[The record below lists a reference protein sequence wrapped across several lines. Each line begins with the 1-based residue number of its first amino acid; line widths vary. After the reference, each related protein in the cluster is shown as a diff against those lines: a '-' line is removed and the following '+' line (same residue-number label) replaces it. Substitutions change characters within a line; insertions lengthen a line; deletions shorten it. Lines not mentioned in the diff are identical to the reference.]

1 MREWFLSTELVG
13 LRGMANS
20 SSGVA
25 QKARR
30 NNWLTR
36 RSKAGTRALEYHIS
50 NFHPDIK
57 KQLIEKYVT
66 DPKEAEKLMN
76 LPMPE
81 SENHQRLAFGELNLD
96 ELERQVDDGTF
107 EEPNNSISSRRLI
120 ESLLHTGG
128 FIDPVIKEQIERI
141 LEKLTAHAAKNA
153 SSNVSK
159 VVPLTEVKEWCE
171 LPVFDVHAAA
181 GAGSLVHSEYQI
193 EQLII
198 PTSLLAE
205 FGLSPANAS
214 IIYVDGNSMEPTL
227 SHKDRLL
234 VDTRELQHPVTD
246 GVYVIRID
254 DAVYVKRL
262 KWNIPKGIYNVV
274 SDNPEHE
281 SFEIN
286 HNNGRNFKIIGKAVA
301 PVFKRIF

>member
-1 MREWFLSTELVG
+1 MREWYTSNELLG
-13 LRGMANS
+13 LDGIPS
-20 SSGVA
+20 SLTTIA

-30 NNWLTR
+30 NNWLKR
-36 RSKAGTRALEYHIS
+36 KASGQGRAFEYHIS
-50 NFHPDIK
+50 NFHPDVK
-57 KQLIEKYVT
+57 RQLIKKYVT
-66 DPKEAEKLMN
+66 DSKEATALLLLDAPSDSLYSDYDDPFEGI
-76 LPMPE
+76 
-81 SENHQRLAFGELNLD
+81 ENVD
-96 ELERQVDDGTF
+96 ELSNEEFLNIIVQAQPTRADIEAELEERKAIREAREREEGLNQKTNEKCGT
-107 EEPNNSISSRRLI
+107 E
-120 ESLLHTGG
+120 
-128 FIDPVIKEQIERI
+128 
-141 LEKLTAHAAKNA
+141 NA
-153 SSNVSK
+153 QSNVSK

>member
-1 MREWFLSTELVG
+1 MQEWYTSNELLG
-13 LRGMANS
+13 LD
-20 SSGVA
+20 GVPGSLTAIA

-30 NNWLTR
+30 NNWLKR
-36 RSKAGTRALEYHIS
+36 KASGQGRSYEYHIS

-81 SENHQRLAFGELNLD
+81 SENHLRWDVDGLNLD
-96 ELERQVDDGTF
+96 DLERQIDDGTF
-107 EEPNNSISSRRLI
+107 KEGNNLVSTHGAIKSLI
-120 ESLLHTGG
+120 RTGALTDPLL
-128 FIDPVIKEQIERI
+128 KEQLERI
-141 LEKLTAHAAKNA
+141 LEKLTVHAAKNA

-301 PVFKRIF
+301 PVFKRII

>member
-1 MREWFLSTELVG
+1 MREWFLGSELIEIDG
-13 LRGMANS
+13 LANTTTGIS
-20 SSGVA
+20 
-25 QKARR
+25 QKAKR

-36 RSKAGTRALEYHIS
+36 KAAGNGRAFEYHIS
-50 NFHPDIK
+50 SFHPDIK
-57 KQLIEKYVT
+57 KHVIEKYVT
-66 DPKEAEKLMN
+66 DPNEAKL
-76 LPMPE
+76 L
-81 SENHQRLAFGELNLD
+81 LA
-96 ELERQVDDGTF
+96 LERPTVEDSQ
-107 EEPNNSISSRRLI
+107 EPSNISKI
-120 ESLLHTGG
+120 T
-128 FIDPVIKEQIERI
+128 PM
-141 LEKLTAHAAKNA
+141 
-153 SSNVSK
+153 
-159 VVPLTEVKEWCE
+159 TEVKDWCE

-205 FGLSPANAS
+205 FGLSPRDAS

-274 SDNPEHE
+274 SDNPEHD

-286 HNNGRNFKIIGKAVA
+286 HKNGRNFKVIGKAIA
-301 PVFKRIF
+301 PLFKKIF

>member
-1 MREWFLSTELVG
+1 MREWYLSSELVG
-13 LRGMANS
+13 LEGMANS
-20 SSGVA
+20 VTGVSQRA
-25 QKARR
+25 KR
-30 NNWLTR
+30 NNWLR
-36 RSKAGTRALEYHIS
+36 RKSARSKNAMELHIS

-66 DPKEAEKLMN
+66 DPNEAKL
-76 LPMPE
+76 L
-81 SENHQRLAFGELNLD
+81 LA
-96 ELERQVDDGTF
+96 LEGPTEDVAQ
-107 EEPNNSISSRRLI
+107 EP
-120 ESLLHTGG
+120 
-128 FIDPVIKEQIERI
+128 
-141 LEKLTAHAAKNA
+141 
-153 SSNVSK
+153 SNVSK
-159 VVPLTEVKEWCE
+159 IKPMTEVRDWCE

-181 GAGSLVHSEYQI
+181 GAGSLVESEYQI
-193 EQLII
+193 DQLII

-205 FGLSPANAS
+205 FGLSPKDAA

-262 KWNIPKGIYNVV
+262 KWNIPKGIYNVI

-286 HNNGRNFKIIGKAVA
+286 HKNGRTFKVIGKALA
-301 PVFKRIF
+301 PLFKKIF